1 MKKALIVLTALCVSL
16 AFAAP
21 AFAHCEIP
29 CGIYDDEMRLK
40 TIAEHITT
48 IEKSMR
54 GIMDLSRAGEKNYN
68 QIVRWVDNKEEHATR
83 IQHIVSQY
91 FMTQRVKPVKPD
103 EDRAGYQ
110 RYVRMLTLLH
120 GLQLHAMTAK
130 QTVDLNQIEILRSL
144 LASFE
149 RAYFEQETEQERP
162 RSIFE
167 ELERRLK

>member
-40 TIAEHITT
+40 TIAEHIAT
-48 IEKSMR
+48 IEKSMQR
-54 GIMDLSRAGEKNYN
+54 IRALSGAGQKNYN
-68 QIVRWVDNKEEHATR
+68 QIVRWVDNKDEHATQ

-91 FMTQRVKPVKPD
+91 FMAQRIKPVKPD
-103 EDRAGYQ
+103 EDRAGHQ

-130 QTVDLNQIEILRSL
+130 QTVDLNQVEILRSL

-149 RAYFEQETEQERP
+149 RAYFEQETEQEKP

>member
-29 CGIYDDEMRLK
+29 CGIYDDEMRVK

-48 IEKSMR
+48 IEKSMQR
-54 GIMDLSRAGEKNYN
+54 ITDLSRAGTKNYN
-68 QIVRWVDNKEEHATR
+68 QIVRWVDNKDEHATQ

-91 FMTQRVKPVKPD
+91 FMTQRVKPVNPD
-103 EDRAGYQ
+103 DRAGYQ

-120 GLQLHAMTAK
+120 GMQLHAMTAK
-130 QTVDLNQIEILRSL
+130 QTVDLNQVEILRSL

-149 RAYFEQETEQERP
+149 KAYFEREVEQERP